1 MTCSNN
7 ARPNILLILTD
18 EERQA
23 PAYENEALAAFRANH
38 LPGRQALRNNA
49 LVFNNHYIGSSACV
63 PSRATLFT
71 GHYPSLHGAT
81 QTGGVAKDS
90 FDREMF
96 WLEPN
101 TVPTLGHYFRTGGYR
116 TFYNGKW
123 DMSRVN
129 IYNPVTRAVLNTVD
143 EAGATIPANEEL
155 YRHANRLEIHGFSDW
170 IGHDANGPNKADTGL
185 LRDSLTAKQTLDRL
199 AQLEKDHQAGDT
211 RPWLMVCALVN
222 PHDIGLY
229 GLPWLEFGESF
240 AIDERVP
247 EVPPAANRL
256 DPLTQK
262 PSAQKNYVQQYR
274 LFAAPQPASEHY
286 RRFYYHLHLMVDDD
300 IQQVHKG
307 LLNSVFHDNT
317 YIVFTSDHGT
327 MLGDHGGMHQK
338 WHNAYE
344 ETVHVP
350 LVISHPGYFQ
360 GTVETN
366 ALTSHLDLVPTLM
379 GLAGIEADQAAADLA
394 KSHSQVK
401 PLVGRDLSQ
410 AVRSQALEQNPE
422 ETVFFLSD
430 DAVSEGNSPIREGD
444 VEPVKAPHDLE
455 AIVARHSGRL
465 WKYTRYWQNTALHGD
480 PAEEGTAPDEF
491 ELYDLAADPY
501 EMTNLAHPDNQ
512 TPASLKIQA
521 EMAARLA
528 QARQEKRLI
537 PD

>member
-1 MTCSNN
+1 MACSSD

-23 PAYENEALAAFRANH
+23 PTYENEELTSFRVNYLH
-38 LPGRQALRNNA
+38 GRQAIRKQA

-90 FDREMF
+90 FDRDMF

-101 TVPTLGHYFRTGGYR
+101 TVPTLGHYFRAGGYR
-116 TFYNGKW
+116 TFYHGKW
-123 DMSRVN
+123 DMSRAN
-129 IYNPVTRAVLNTVD
+129 IYNPVTRAPLTTVED
-143 EAGATIPANEEL
+143 SGAQIPTNEAL
-155 YRHANRLEIHGFSDW
+155 YRHADRLDSFGFSDW
-170 IGHDANGPNKADTGL
+170 LGHDANGPNKADTGL
-185 LRDSLTAKQTLDRL
+185 LRDGLTARQTLDRL
-199 AQLEKDHQAGDT
+199 TQLENDFRAGDR
-211 RPWLMVCALVN
+211 RPWLMVCSLVN

-247 EVPPAANRL
+247 AVPPAPNRL

-262 PSAQKNYVQQYR
+262 PSAQKHYVQQYR
-274 LFAAPQPASEHY
+274 RFAAPQPASEHY
-286 RRFYYHLHLMVDDD
+286 RRFYYHLHLLVDSA
-300 IQQVHKG
+300 IEQLHQG
-307 LLNSVFHDNT
+307 LMQSPFRDNT
-317 YIVFTSDHGT
+317 YLVFTSDHGT

-344 ETVHVP
+344 ETIHVP

-360 GTVETN
+360 DTVETD

-379 GLAGIEADQAAADLA
+379 GLADIEADAAADELA

-410 AVRSQALEQNPE
+410 AIRNQTLEQCAE

-430 DAVSEGNSPIREGD
+430 DAISEGDSPIRDGD
-444 VEPVKAPHDLE
+444 IEAVKAPHDLE
-455 AIVARHSGRL
+455 AVIARHQGRL
-465 WKYTRYWQNTALHGD
+465 WKYTRYWQNPLFRG
-480 PAEEGTAPDEF
+480 EEAQVPEEF

-501 EMTNLAHPDNQ
+501 EMNNLAHPDNQ
-512 TPASLKIQA
+512 TAASHPIQA

-528 QARQEKRLI
+528 QAQKEKRLQ
-537 PD
+537 PS